1 MISEES
7 FISIISLEMRMI
19 QVTGNSVFE
28 RTQNHFVGRA
38 K

>member
-1 MISEES
+1 VITEERFMS
-7 FISIISLEMRMI
+7 TISLERCMI